1 MILFVIV
8 FCVLIAVGFGI
19 ASAVSDFKSLQIPN
33 LYSLCIIGAFIV
45 AYLADL
51 LTGQGLEFFF
61 DWKSHL
67 LSGAIV
73 FGATF
78 VLFGFKL
85 IGAGDSKLCTAF
97 GLWVGL
103 TGLTAFLFYMS
114 IIGALLGIA
123 TKVMQK
129 RILVANPVEGGWIA
143 KAQSGA
149 NDLPYGI
156 AITLGAIIAFYL
168 LGYFS
173 SEKLAALASVSLFT
187 ENKT

>member
-1 MILFVIV
+1 MIVFVIV

-33 LYSLCIIGAFIV
+33 LYSLCIVGAFIA
-45 AYLADL
+45 AYAVDA
-51 LTGQGLEFFF
+51 LTGNGLEFFSG
-61 DWKSHL
+61 WKSHL
-67 LSGAIV
+67 LSCAIV

-78 VLFGFKL
+78 ALFGFKL

-97 GLWVGL
+97 ALWVGL
-103 TGLTAFLFYMS
+103 TGLTVFLFYMS
-114 IIGALLGIA
+114 IIGALLGLA
-123 TKVMQK
+123 TKIMQK
-129 RILVANPVEGGWIA
+129 RILVANPVEGSWIA

-173 SEKLAALASVSLFT
+173 PEKLAALASASMLT
-187 ENKT
+187 EN